1 MRFRL
6 FRRRLTVSAPHVT
19 VRNAVAWPL
28 RWAFAAIVLGF
39 SAAISLWAFEFG
51 KGLAGLDSHSR
62 EELDNLRAEVVQLRA
77 ERDKTQSVVN
87 TAGSLLTA
95 EKATQEHLTGQ
106 IRQLEADNR
115 ALRAD
120 LGFFE
125 KLIPASATETIAIRG
140 LQAEALGAPE
150 LSLQMKWQVLVIQAV
165 KNAPEFKGKLAL
177 TFTGTQNGHPWMMS
191 LPDGGQPLQ
200 FRQYRR
206 IEGLV
211 DLPPQ
216 VVVHTVSARVLDGT
230 TTRAVQTIK
239 LSS

>member
-1 MRFRL
+1 MRLRL

-19 VRNAVAWPL
+19 VRNAMTWPL
-28 RWAFAAIVLGF
+28 RWAFAAIMLGF
-39 SAAISLWAFEFG
+39 CAAISLWAFEFG
-51 KGLAGLDSHSR
+51 KGLAGLENHSR
-62 EELDNLRAEVVQLRA
+62 EELDRLRAEVVQLRA

-87 TAGSLLTA
+87 TADSLLAA
-95 EKATQEHLTGQ
+95 EKAAQEHLAGQ
-106 IRQLEADNR
+106 IRHLEADNR

-125 KLIPASATETIAIRG
+125 KLIPTGATEAIAIRG

-150 LSLQMKWQVLVIQAV
+150 FSLQMKWQVLVIQPV
-165 KNAPEFKGKLAL
+165 KNAPEFNGKLDL
-177 TFTGTQNGHPWMMS
+177 TFTGTQNGKPWMMS
-191 LPDGGQPLQ
+191 LPGGGQSLQ
-200 FRQYRR
+200 LRQYRR

-211 DLPPQ
+211 DLPPR
-216 VVVHTVSARVLDGT
+216 VVVHTVSARVLEGA

>member
-6 FRRRLTVSAPHVT
+6 FRRRLTVSAPHMT
-19 VRNAVAWPL
+19 VRNAMAWPL

-39 SAAISLWAFEFG
+39 CAAISLWAFEFG
-51 KGLAGLDSHSR
+51 KGLAGLDTHSR
-62 EELDNLRAEVVQLRA
+62 EELDRLRAEVVQLRA

-95 EKATQEHLTGQ
+95 EKAAQEHLAGQ

-125 KLIPASATETIAIRG
+125 KLIPASTTEAIAIRG

-150 LSLQMKWQVLVIQAV
+150 LSLQMKWQVLVIQPV
-165 KNAPEFKGKLAL
+165 KNAPEFKGKLDL
-177 TFTGTQNGHPWMMS
+177 TFTGTQNGKPWMMS
-191 LPDGGQPLQ
+191 LPGGGQPLQ
-200 FRQYRR
+200 FHQYRR

-216 VVVHTVSARVLDGT
+216 VVVHTVSARVLEGT
-230 TTRAVQTIK
+230 VTRAVQTIK

>member
-6 FRRRLTVSAPHVT
+6 FRRRMTVSAPHMT
-19 VRNAVAWPL
+19 VRNAMAWPL

-39 SAAISLWAFEFG
+39 CAAISLWAFEFG
-51 KGLAGLDSHSR
+51 KGLAGLDTHSR
-62 EELDNLRAEVVQLRA
+62 EELDRLRAEVTQLRDQHNKA
-77 ERDKTQSVVN
+77 QSVLN

-95 EKATQEHLTGQ
+95 EKAAQEGLAAR

-125 KLIPASATETIAIRG
+125 KLIPASSNASVSIRG
-140 LQAEALGAPE
+140 LQAEVLGAPE
-150 LSLQMKWQVLVIQAV
+150 LSLQMKWQVLVIHAV
-165 KNAPEFKGKLAL
+165 KNAPEFNGKLDL
-177 TFTGTQNGHPWMMS
+177 TFTGTQNGQPWMMS
-191 LPDGGQPLQ
+191 LPDGGQALQ

-206 IEGLV
+206 VEGLV

-216 VVVHTVSARVLDGT
+216 VVVHTVSAKVLEGT
-230 TTRAVQTIK
+230 ATRAAQTIK